1 MSPVPRSFAQPT
13 ARGATGGGEG
23 RAGENA
29 HAQTRMSTSADS
41 RKHSL
46 GVTRPEG
53 LSQTGGGPNE
63 HRQQAECSH
72 GHKARG
78 PVADGWR
85 ATHRTCTATPRMHAQ
100 SRLTET
106 RWEWPSTRPRS
117 QAHGKTIAVRG
128 NANQWSR
135 RARPATCKAE
145 GRVAV
150 AMPSGPG
157 MAEGDNLR
165 RSRNARKF
173 SQPRTSDCTTHYRE
187 SWGRPPPAFNK
198 ETPAIFP
205 DADKRGMPGHD

>member
-1 MSPVPRSFAQPT
+1 LRGPPAQQRPQKKPKSAAGWRLGAPRTKPPGAPQSAKRE
-13 ARGATGGGEG
+13 RGQRRGKRPRG
-23 RAGENA
+23 
-29 HAQTRMSTSADS
+29 RMSTQADS

-46 GVTRPEG
+46 
-53 LSQTGGGPNE
+53 
-63 HRQQAECSH
+63 

-85 ATHRTCTATPRMHAQ
+85 ATHRTSTATPRMHAQ
-100 SRLTET
+100 ARLTET

-128 NANQWSR
+128 IANQWSR

-145 GRVAV
+145 GRVVV

-165 RSRNARKF
+165 RSKNAHSFPSRGQVTVPLTTGRAGGDHLRLSTKGNARKF
-173 SQPRTSDCTTHYRE
+173 SQMPILPGNCRGTTE
-187 SWGRPPPAFNK
+187 G
-198 ETPAIFP
+198 
-205 DADKRGMPGHD
+205 G